1 MASPQGWYINLA
13 PAIIQQIQAAATQ
26 CIVANSVRGISYS
39 IAGRNFSFPSIA
51 DASQCLME
59 CQYAL
64 DLASGARSMNVRA
77 NFNIAL
83 GRGSGGGCNYLN
95 PQLNNQA

>member
-1 MASPQGWYINLA
+1 MASPQGWYINLS

-26 CIVANSVRGISYS
+26 CIVANSVRGVSYS

-59 CQYAL
+59 AQYAL
-64 DLASGARSMNVRA
+64 DILSGARSFNIRA
-77 NFNIAL
+77 NFNEAL
-83 GRGSGGGCNYLN
+83 GRGTGGGSIALD
-95 PQLNNQA
+95 PQLNNQV